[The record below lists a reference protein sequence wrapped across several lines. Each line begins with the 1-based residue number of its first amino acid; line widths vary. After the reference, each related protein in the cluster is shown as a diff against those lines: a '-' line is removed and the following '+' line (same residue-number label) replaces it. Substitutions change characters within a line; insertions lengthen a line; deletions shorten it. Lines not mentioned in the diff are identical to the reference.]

1 MKQEEK
7 MLPVGAALIR
17 ARQYLLGL
25 LEEHAAADEAGKA
38 RLEEKN
44 IAALVGDMHRAD
56 IADFLESLP
65 KDKRPVI
72 WRGLPTEKRAL
83 VVIEVSEPVRADII
97 EQTPD
102 EETAALL
109 ARMPGEDVAML
120 LRGLPNALSVRL
132 LRLAGI
138 FGGNDELR
146 ASMAFED
153 DTVGAIMD
161 FQPLL
166 AKEQNSVGTLQL
178 RLREMENCP
187 AIAINFLWWTIGN
200 D

>member
-25 LEEHAAADEAGKA
+25 LEEHAAADEAGKSPFGRKKTLPLWLA
-38 RLEEKN
+38 ICTAPTSPISWNPCRRTNVRL
-44 IAALVGDMHRAD
+44 
-56 IADFLESLP
+56 F
-65 KDKRPVI
+65 

-109 ARMPGEDVAML
+109 ARMPGEDVA
-120 LRGLPNALSVRL
+120 
-132 LRLAGI
+132 I
-138 FGGNDELR
+138 
-146 ASMAFED
+146 AFCA
-153 DTVGAIMD
+153 V
-161 FQPLL
+161 
-166 AKEQNSVGTLQL
+166 
-178 RLREMENCP
+178 CP
-187 AIAINFLWWTIGN
+187 MH
-200 D
+200 

>member
-1 MKQEEK
+1 M
-7 MLPVGAALIR
+7 
-17 ARQYLLGL
+17 
-25 LEEHAAADEAGKA
+25 
-38 RLEEKN
+38 
-44 IAALVGDMHRAD
+44 
-56 IADFLESLP
+56 
-65 KDKRPVI
+65 
-72 WRGLPTEKRAL
+72 

-138 FGGNDELR
+138 FGNDELR

-178 RLREMENCP
+178 RLREMGELPSHCDK
-187 AIAINFLWWTIGN
+187 FFVWWTIGN